1 MHAPDTT
8 SLLGQSVADPL
19 RPCVAPMQRRRR
31 EGPGLGRGGVSE
43 GGCAAAATAAD
54 DDDDDD
60 SGDGKR
66 TTDGQRV

>member
-1 MHAPDTT
+1 
-8 SLLGQSVADPL
+8 
-19 RPCVAPMQRRRR
+19 MQRRRR

-43 GGCAAAATAAD
+43 GGCAAAAADD